1 MNPLAKLT
9 ARGFTDD
16 SLERNLSNNTL
27 CQDTAE
33 AQALIR
39 PFTCY
44 QCREE
49 KPQSQYSGL
58 FTFNGGAL
66 CHDCFDSFTLERGEA

>member
-1 MNPLAKLT
+1 MKPLARLT

-16 SLERNLSNNTL
+16 SLDGNLSDNTL

-39 PFTCY
+39 PFTRY